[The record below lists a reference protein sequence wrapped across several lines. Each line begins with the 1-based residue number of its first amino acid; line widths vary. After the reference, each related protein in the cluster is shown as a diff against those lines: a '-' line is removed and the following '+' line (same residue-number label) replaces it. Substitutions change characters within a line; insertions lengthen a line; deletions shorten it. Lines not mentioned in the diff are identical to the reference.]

1 VVFITSE
8 GSLKVTVTFFG
19 LTNLSATF
27 QAIMNEL
34 LKDLINME
42 KIESFIDNMMVGI
55 KNKEGHNEL
64 VKEILR
70 RIKEN
75 GLYIKLEKYK

>member
-1 VVFITSE
+1 MVFITLE
-8 GSLKVTVTFFG
+8 GLFKVTVTFVG
-19 LTNLSATF
+19 LTNLSAIF

-42 KIESFIDNMMVGI
+42 KVESFIDNMMVGTE
-55 KNKEGHNEL
+55 NKKGHNEL

-75 GLYIKLEKYK
+75 NLYIKLKESK